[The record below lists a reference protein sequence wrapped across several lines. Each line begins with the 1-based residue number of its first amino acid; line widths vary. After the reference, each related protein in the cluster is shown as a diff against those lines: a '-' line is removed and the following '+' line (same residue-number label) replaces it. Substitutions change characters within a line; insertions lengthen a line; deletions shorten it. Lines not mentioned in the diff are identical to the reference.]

1 MKAARRLVID
11 DGDTSAAIVSL
22 LGTMPAADQDEL
34 LANLVPAPA
43 PGLDEQLAAAPVEV
57 LERLAVRHFS
67 RSARRRRRLDA
78 RDEDF
83 RELARQ
89 VIAEGGPIEGTPLA
103 REVLRR
109 VARYAGDAWPRE
121 LSGPEPS
128 DPQHAILWRILR
140 SSAGSKM
147 PEAPQLVRI
156 LAGDRTP

>member
-83 RELARQ
+83 REVARH
-89 VIAEGGPIEGTPLA
+89 VIADGGPITGQPLA
-103 REVLRR
+103 RAVLRR
-109 VARYAGDAWPRE
+109 VERYETTVWPRE
-121 LSGPEPS
+121 RNGPEPA
-128 DPQHAILWRILR
+128 DPDRAILWRILNL
-140 SSAGSKM
+140 SAGSKM

-156 LAGDRTP
+156 LAGVRTP